1 MHAGLVIG
9 FVGALIF
16 LAHLFAAISN
26 RTRIVDGVFLLV
38 IGLLLGPVFHLVE
51 PADFGK
57 VGPIFTSVAL
67 VMILFEGGLEL
78 RLDSLRKSL
87 PGTVKL
93 CLTSFASSLIVVAVG
108 AHYIGQLGLLPSLT
122 MGAMVG
128 GTSPVVIIPLVRQ
141 LQLRRDASALLSLEA
156 AVSDVFAIVFSL
168 GLLEAQTLGR
178 LRVGHLISSMVLAFL
193 IAIAFGAVSGM
204 IWSGLLKKM
213 RTLKNAIFTTPALL
227 FIIYGFLESMGYA
240 GAIAALAFGIVLGNT
255 ASLRIPVIRR
265 VLPLSP
271 VSLNRTEKI
280 LFSEVGFLLKT
291 FFFVYIGLSIN
302 LYDNW
307 LLFISLVLVGM
318 LMLVRPLVAR
328 ISISRTT
335 IPRDASIV
343 AVMVPRGLAAAA
355 LASLPLNYGLPDG
368 QFMQNIAYGV
378 ILFSILLSSL
388 FAFIVD
394 KTPAGRVYQWMFA
407 GFGSAEALEQVEEE
421 EETEEVSEAALR
433 EASGGE
439 SEFWT

>member
-16 LAHLFAAISN
+16 LAHLFAAVSS
-26 RTRIVDGVFLLV
+26 RTRIVDGVFLLS

-51 PADFGK
+51 PSDFGK
-57 VGPIFTSVAL
+57 VGPVFTAVAL

-78 RLDSLRKSL
+78 RLDTLRKSL
-87 PGTVKL
+87 PGTVML
-93 CLTSFASSLIVVAVG
+93 CLTSFVSSLVVVALG
-108 AHYIGQLGLLPSLT
+108 AHYVGQLDLLPSLT

-156 AVSDVFAIVFSL
+156 AVSDVFAIVVSL

-178 LRVGHLISSMVLAFL
+178 LRVGHLVTNMLLAFFV
-193 IAIAFGAVSGM
+193 AIAFGAISGM
-204 IWSGLLKKM
+204 IWSGALKKI

-240 GAIAALAFGIVLGNT
+240 GAIAALAFGIVLGNA
-255 ASLRIPVIRR
+255 ASLRIPLIRR
-265 VLPLSP
+265 ALPLSP
-271 VSLNRTEKI
+271 VSLNHTEKI

-307 LLFISLVLVGM
+307 LLFVSLVLVGM

-328 ISISRTT
+328 ISISRNTT
-335 IPRDASIV
+335 PRDASIV

-378 ILFSILLSSL
+378 ILFSILLSSM
-388 FAFIVD
+388 FAFMVD
-394 KTPAGRVYQWMFA
+394 RTPAGYLYRWMFT
-407 GFGSAEALEQVEEE
+407 GFGSARAVEEAAE
-421 EETEEVSEAALR
+421 EDGVPEAALSESSD
-433 EASGGE
+433 EAPE
-439 SEFWT
+439 YWT

>member
-16 LAHLFAAISN
+16 LAHLFAAISS
-26 RTRIVDGVFLLV
+26 RTRIVDGVFLLG

-57 VGPIFTSVAL
+57 VGPVFTAVAL

-78 RLDSLRKSL
+78 RIDTLRQSL

-93 CLTSFASSLIVVAVG
+93 CLTSFASSLAIVALG
-108 AHYIGQLGLLPSLT
+108 AHYVGQLAWLPSLT

-141 LQLRRDASALLSLEA
+141 LQLRRGASALLSLEA
-156 AVSDVFAIVFSL
+156 AVSDVFAIIFSL
-168 GLLEAQTLGR
+168 GLIEAQTMGH
-178 LRVGHLISSMVLAFL
+178 LRVGHLVTNMVVAFL
-193 IAIAFGAVSGM
+193 MAIAFGAISGM
-204 IWSGLLKKM
+204 IWSGALKKI

-240 GAIAALAFGIVLGNT
+240 GAIAALAFGIVLGNA
-255 ASLRIPVIRR
+255 ASLRIPLIRR
-265 VLPLSP
+265 ALPLSP
-271 VSLNRTEKI
+271 VSLNHTEKI

-307 LLFISLVLVGM
+307 LLFISLVLVGA
-318 LMLVRPLVAR
+318 LMVIRPLVAR
-328 ISISRTT
+328 ISVSRTT
-335 IPRDASIV
+335 TPRDASIV

-378 ILFSILLSSL
+378 ILFSIVLSSL
-388 FAFIVD
+388 FAFVVD
-394 KTPAGRVYQWMFA
+394 RTPVGRAYQWVFT
-407 GFGSAEALEQVEEE
+407 GFGSGEGLDEVDVEEAP
-421 EETEEVSEAALR
+421 EAALR
-433 EASGGE
+433 ETPDEAP
-439 SEFWT
+439 EFWA

>member
-16 LAHLFAAISN
+16 LAHLFAAISS
-26 RTRIVDGVFLLV
+26 RTRIVDGVFLLG

-57 VGPIFTSVAL
+57 VGPVFTAVAL

-78 RLDSLRKSL
+78 RFDTLRQSL

-93 CLTSFASSLIVVAVG
+93 CLTSFASSLAIVALG
-108 AHYIGQLGLLPSLT
+108 AHYVGQLAWLPSLT

-141 LQLRRDASALLSLEA
+141 LQLRRGASALLSLEA

-168 GLLEAQTLGR
+168 GLIEAQTMGH
-178 LRVGHLISSMVLAFL
+178 LRVGHLVTNMVVAFL
-193 IAIAFGAVSGM
+193 MAIAFGAISGM
-204 IWSGLLKKM
+204 IWSGALKKI

-240 GAIAALAFGIVLGNT
+240 GAIAALAFGIVLGNA
-255 ASLRIPVIRR
+255 ASLRIPLIRR
-265 VLPLSP
+265 ALPLSP
-271 VSLNRTEKI
+271 VSLNHTEKI

-307 LLFISLVLVGM
+307 LLFVSLVLVGA
-318 LMLVRPLVAR
+318 LMVIRPLVAR
-328 ISISRTT
+328 ISVSRTT
-335 IPRDASIV
+335 TPRDASIV

-378 ILFSILLSSL
+378 ILFSIVLSSL
-388 FAFIVD
+388 FAFVVD
-394 KTPAGRVYQWMFA
+394 RTPVGRAYQWVFT
-407 GFGSAEALEQVEEE
+407 GFGSGEGLDEVDVEEAP
-421 EETEEVSEAALR
+421 EAALR
-433 EASGGE
+433 ETPDEAP
-439 SEFWT
+439 EFWT

>member
-16 LAHLFAAISN
+16 LAHLFAAVSS
-26 RTRIVDGVFLLV
+26 RTRIVDGVFLLA
-38 IGLLLGPVFHLVE
+38 IGLLLGPIFHLVE
-51 PADFGK
+51 PSDFGK
-57 VGPIFTSVAL
+57 VGPVFTAVAL

-78 RLDSLRKSL
+78 RLDTLRKSL
-87 PGTVKL
+87 PGTVML
-93 CLTSFASSLIVVAVG
+93 CLTSFVSSVVVVALG
-108 AHYIGQLGLLPSLT
+108 AHYVGQLDLLPSLT

-156 AVSDVFAIVFSL
+156 AVSDVFAIVVSL

-178 LRVGHLISSMVLAFL
+178 LRVGHLVTNMLLAFFV
-193 IAIAFGAVSGM
+193 AVAFGAISGM
-204 IWSGLLKKM
+204 IWSGALKKI

-240 GAIAALAFGIVLGNT
+240 GAIAALAFGIVLGNA
-255 ASLRIPVIRR
+255 ASLRIPLIRR
-265 VLPLSP
+265 ALPLSP
-271 VSLNRTEKI
+271 VSLNHTEKI

-307 LLFISLVLVGM
+307 LLFVSLVLVGM

-328 ISISRTT
+328 ISISRSTT
-335 IPRDASIV
+335 PRDASIV

-378 ILFSILLSSL
+378 ILFSILLSSM
-388 FAFIVD
+388 FAFMVD
-394 KTPAGRVYQWMFA
+394 RTPAGYLYRWMFA
-407 GFGSAEALEQVEEE
+407 GFGSARAVEEAAE
-421 EETEEVSEAALR
+421 EDEVPEAALSESSD
-433 EASGGE
+433 EAPE
-439 SEFWT
+439 YWT

>member
-16 LAHLFAAISN
+16 LAHLFAAISS
-26 RTRIVDGVFLLV
+26 RTRIVDGVFLLG

-57 VGPIFTSVAL
+57 VGPVFTAVAL

-78 RLDSLRKSL
+78 RLDTLRKSL
-87 PGTVKL
+87 PGTVML
-93 CLTSFASSLIVVAVG
+93 CLTSFASSLALVALG
-108 AHYIGQLGLLPSLT
+108 AHSVGQLDWLSSLT

-128 GTSPVVIIPLVRQ
+128 GTSPVVVIPLVRQ
-141 LQLRRDASALLSLEA
+141 LQLRRGASALLSLEA
-156 AVSDVFAIVFSL
+156 AVSDVFAIVVSL
-168 GLLEAQTLGR
+168 GLIEAQTMGR
-178 LRVGHLISSMVLAFL
+178 VRIGHLIINMVLAFL
-193 IAIAFGAVSGM
+193 MAIAFGAVSGM
-204 IWSGLLKKM
+204 IWSGALKKI

-240 GAIAALAFGIVLGNT
+240 GAIAALAFGVVLGNA
-255 ASLRIPVIRR
+255 ASLRIPIIRR
-265 VLPLSP
+265 ALPLSP
-271 VSLNRTEKI
+271 VSLNHTEKI

-307 LLFISLVLVGM
+307 LLFVSLVLVGM
-318 LMLVRPLVAR
+318 LMLIRPLVAW

-335 IPRDASIV
+335 HPRDASIV

-355 LASLPLNYGLPDG
+355 LASLPLNYGLPNG

-378 ILFSILLSSL
+378 ILFSILLSSM

-394 KTPAGRVYQWMFA
+394 KTPAGRVYRWMFS
-407 GFGSAEALEQVEEE
+407 GFGGGELLEDPEMEEAPA
-421 EETEEVSEAALR
+421 AALR
-433 EASGGE
+433 ESSEEAP
-439 SEFWT
+439 EFWI